1 MYFYLQREASSY
13 IKGYQADHFFTM
25 RVKPGDTLETTDLQ
39 GTLTKIR
46 VSEVDKKNRTIFY
59 DTVEEKKYLAYTS
72 ENVLFQAIT
81 DKAYLEK
88 MIEITPHAH
97 VDIVYLFVSDR
108 SPVGGVI
115 QDRLEKI
122 LIRSC
127 EQAEKLFKPTI
138 KIVDKSELSSL
149 ISKYLPTVLQADSIS
164 QNILSSGLGSSKSVI
179 VGPEGGWSQGEISTF
194 KENDLRFESLGSEVY
209 PAWLAGYTWFVKHR
223 E

>member
-46 VSEVDKKNRTIFY
+46 VSEIDKKNRTIFY

-88 MIEITPHAH
+88 MIETTPHAH
-97 VDIVYLFVSDR
+97 VDKVYLFVSDR

-127 EQAEKLFKPTI
+127 EQAQKLFKPTI
-138 KIVDKSELSSL
+138 KIVDKLDLPDL
-149 ISKYLPTVLQADSIS
+149 ISTHSPIVLQAGSIS
-164 QNILSSGLGSSKSVI
+164 QNISSSGLGSSKSVI
-179 VGPEGGWSQGEISTF
+179 VGPEGGWSQGEIATF